1 MRKYRLISPKLLP
14 GRYLVRHIMIQAAAP
29 QDCIAAP
36 QGAISI
42 NTLTIVT
49 IADDATCTLA
59 PFIEGTPFTE
69 QIDAPLL
76 LSEARIALQPAK
88 LREAFVE
95 PGRAK
100 PL

>member
-14 GRYLVRHIMIQAAAP
+14 GRYLVRHIMIQA
-29 QDCIAAP
+29 AAP

-59 PFIEGTPFTE
+59 PFIEETPFTE